1 MKDPE
6 QSILRHISER
16 QEARK
21 QKLKET
27 RSMLPTPHLDK
38 LSAALNNAKM
48 PEAAKPLINNCIT
61 YYHQWIEDM
70 QVVGGSREEIIKEL
84 IRLFNE
90 YKLHVDFNLIYSC
103 EEDFLHRQ
111 KGQLKLDNSVIEEF
125 LPHLVF
131 KAFPELNNINLGP
144 TKCFSAAYF
153 KTTLNARNNG
163 GNLTIRTKDQ
173 DFAISKK
180 LYVKSSHDSNFAHSD
195 SIETY
200 LGYVTAECKTN
211 LDKTMFQEATATA
224 NDVKSALPGAK
235 YFLLCEWLDMTPVS
249 TAPTD
254 IDEVLILRKNKRI
267 SSNKRSAFSTY
278 AGRMREAEW
287 YREYLINNPF
297 DTEVFI
303 RFLGHIES
311 LISDED
317 PAENTVLE
325 DGYF

>member
-1 MKDPE
+1 
-6 QSILRHISER
+6 
-16 QEARK
+16 
-21 QKLKET
+21 
-27 RSMLPTPHLDK
+27 MLPTPHLDK
-38 LSAALNNAKM
+38 LTAAIDNDKM
-48 PEAAKPLINNCIT
+48 PEAAKPALHNCIT
-61 YYHQWIEDM
+61 LYHQWVADM
-70 QVVGGSREEIIKEL
+70 QAVHGSREQVVAEL
-84 IRLFNE
+84 IDLFNQ
-90 YKLHVDFNLIYSC
+90 YKFHVDFNLIYSNQ
-103 EEDFLHRQ
+103 EDFLYRQ

-131 KAFPELNNINLGP
+131 KAFPELSNINLGP

-153 KTTLNARNNG
+153 KTSLNAQTNG

-180 LYVKSSHDSNFAHSD
+180 LYVKSSHDASFQRSD
-195 SIETY
+195 SVETY

-254 IDEVLILRKNKRI
+254 IDEVLILRKSKRI
-267 SSNKRSAFSTY
+267 PSNVRKTFNTY
-278 AGRMREAEW
+278 AGRMKKADW
-287 YREYLINNPF
+287 YHEFLTSRPF
-297 DTEVFI
+297 SHEVFM
-303 RFLGHIES
+303 RFVGHIES